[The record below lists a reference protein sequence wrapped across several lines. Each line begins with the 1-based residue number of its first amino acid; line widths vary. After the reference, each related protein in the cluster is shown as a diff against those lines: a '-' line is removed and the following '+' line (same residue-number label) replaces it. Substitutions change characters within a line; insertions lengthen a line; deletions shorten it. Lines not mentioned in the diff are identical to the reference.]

1 MNREVGSQQVP
12 KPVVTDSP
20 WFWVYAFATTGL
32 VLMVLAGPK
41 WIARQA
47 RLDQRAEGIRWSM
60 SDSDKMGPETQ
71 EGDTVSDA
79 MDAKNRWRQ
88 QFQILVSFIALTLLV
103 AWVGFFVQRRRLA
116 VKE

>member
-1 MNREVGSQQVP
+1 MNREGGSQQVP

-32 VLMVLAGPK
+32 VLMVFAGPK

-60 SDSDKMGPETQ
+60 SDSDSMGPETQ
-71 EGDTVSDA
+71 EGDTVSNA
-79 MDAKNRWRQ
+79 MEAKKRWLQ
-88 QFQILVSFIALTLLV
+88 QLQILVSFMALTLAV
-103 AWVGFFVQRRRLA
+103 AWVGFFVQRRRCS